1 MYNNVEILMHEK
13 SPRVNVSG
21 MYNNI
26 EMLMP
31 ETLHQG

>member
-13 SPRVNVSG
+13 SPWVNVSG
-21 MYNNI
+21 MYNNV